1 MEDFLKSESVQ
12 MLMKLHLPRYHEL
25 PALELYMDQVISVT
39 NQILSPLFPESSTPI
54 LTATMINNYVRR
66 KLVCPPI
73 KKRYTRDHLAYFI
86 VVALLKPVYS
96 IGEIGAMI
104 QRQIEVSDTE
114 TAYDLLC
121 TELEESIWAI
131 LQCGELQKP
140 LPHVGE
146 ADLLRAVV
154 ISLANKIYVE
164 KVLEYSGLLDKSLQK

>member
-1 MEDFLKSESVQ
+1 MEDFLESESVQ

-39 NQILSPLFPESSTPI
+39 NQVLSPLYPESSSPI

-66 KLVCPPI
+66 KLVAPPV

-86 VVALLKPVYS
+86 VVALLKPVFS

-104 QRQIEVSDTE
+104 QRQIEISNTE
-114 TAYDLLC
+114 TAYDRLC
-121 TELEESIWAI
+121 TELEQSIQAI
-131 LQCGELQKP
+131 LQCQQLQTP
-140 LPHVGE
+140 LPHAGG

-154 ISLANKIYVE
+154 ISLANKIYAE
-164 KVLEYSGLLDKSLQK
+164 KILEYSGLLGEDSEK

>member
-1 MEDFLKSESVQ
+1 MQDFLKSESVRK
-12 MLMKLHLPRYHEL
+12 LIALHLPRYHEL

-39 NQILSPLFPESSTPI
+39 NQIISPLFPESSSPI

-66 KLVCPPI
+66 KLVSPPV

-96 IGEIGAMI
+96 IGEISAMI
-104 QRQIEVSDTE
+104 RRQIEVSSTE
-114 TAYDLLC
+114 SAYDRLC
-121 TELEESIWAI
+121 QELEESIQAI

-140 LPHVGE
+140 LPHAGQ

-164 KVLEYSGLLDKSLQK
+164 KILEFSGLLEENPQK